1 MASFWREL
9 SSKFWYLENLEYCCT
24 EKIEILLYSSDVLA
38 TVKSS
43 KANVVLRESLK
54 WVFKAQSRDC
64 GATSLFHKSPTICIY
79 GQMHSRPFI
88 WCLYLSLY
96 LLNAKL
102 PLLFVFNVL
111 YIFVF
116 VFVEFISTAVALVF
130 REAPSSNVLF
140 PYGHCPNSFRISFS
154 WIEKGR
160 FRTAVVIT
168 VEGLSTP
175 FNPCFCSEAYWYI
188 CIC

>member
-1 MASFWREL
+1 MASFWREP
-9 SSKFWYLENLEYCCT
+9 SSKFWYLENLDYCCT

-116 VFVEFISTAVALVF
+116 VFVEFISTAGALVF

-140 PYGHCPNSFRISFS
+140 PYGHRPNSFGHPFQPPSPAKQAP
-154 WIEKGR
+154 W
-160 FRTAVVIT
+160 
-168 VEGLSTP
+168 STFFEP
-175 FNPCFCSEAYWYI
+175 YFLRLFFYNAKMS
-188 CIC
+188 